1 MGSGKSTAAD
11 IFRQLG
17 ANVID
22 VDKVGHEVL
31 LDESV
36 RERLRKIFGDE
47 IFSGN
52 DIDRRKLGRIVFED
66 ESKLKLLE
74 QIVHPV
80 IKERVSKIL
89 EGMSGVVVLDAA
101 LLKKIGL
108 DELCDV
114 VITIKCGDEK
124 IFERLK
130 AKGFTENEIRK
141 RLSAQQDISEE
152 GIIIENDSD
161 LESFKKKI
169 IRIYERLL
177 EGGGGV

>member
-36 RERLRKIFGDE
+36 KEKLRKLFGDG
-47 IFSGN
+47 IFSRN
-52 DIDRRKLGRIVFED
+52 EIDRKKLGRIVFED
-66 ESKLKLLE
+66 ESKLKALE
-74 QIVHPV
+74 QIVHPL
-80 IKERVSKIL
+80 IKERVSRVL
-89 EGMSGVVVLDAA
+89 ENLSGVIVLDAA

-114 VITIKCGDEK
+114 VITVKCSDEK

-141 RLSAQQDISEE
+141 RLSAQRDVLEA
-152 GIIIENDSD
+152 GIIVENDSD
-161 LESFKKKI
+161 LESFRKKI
-169 IRIYERLL
+169 IHIYERLL
-177 EGGGGV
+177 EGGVSG